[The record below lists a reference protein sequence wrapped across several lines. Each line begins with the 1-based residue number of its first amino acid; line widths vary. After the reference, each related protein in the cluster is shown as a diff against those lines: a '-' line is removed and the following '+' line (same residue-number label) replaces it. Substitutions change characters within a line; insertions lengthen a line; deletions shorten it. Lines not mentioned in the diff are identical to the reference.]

1 MKKIHLLTASS
12 LLFVLPFFASAQ
24 VRNVTGLIGWI
35 RETINLLIPL
45 LIAIALIAF
54 FWGLVKYIW
63 AAGDGDAQKQGKS
76 IMVAGIIGLFLMVG
90 IWGIIGILENT
101 FTGNVKTVKP
111 PQAPGTITSPNAF

>member
-1 MKKIHLLTASS
+1 MKKIHVLTASS
-12 LLFVLPFFASAQ
+12 LLLALPFFASAQ
-24 VRNVTGLIGWI
+24 VRSIDGLIRWVQN
-35 RETINLLIPL
+35 TIDILVPV

-90 IWGIIGILENT
+90 IWGVIGILENT
-101 FTGNVKTVKP
+101 FTGNVKSVKP
-111 PQAPGTITSPNAF
+111 PQIPF